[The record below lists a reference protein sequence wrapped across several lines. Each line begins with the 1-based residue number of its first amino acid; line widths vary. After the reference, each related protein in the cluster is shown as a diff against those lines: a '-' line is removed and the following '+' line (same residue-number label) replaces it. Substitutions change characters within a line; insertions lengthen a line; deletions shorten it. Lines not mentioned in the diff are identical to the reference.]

1 MSDVQAKLP
10 PGPKGRWL
18 STLSFMR
25 DARGALGKW
34 AARYGD
40 PFFVNVLNGP
50 IVITG
55 RPDLIGT
62 IFGSDPKN
70 FEAFAKDGLGPLLGN
85 GSMLL
90 LEGEPHK
97 RERKLIMP
105 MFHGKR
111 MKSYAQSIEQ
121 LAAATFESN
130 VDAGEV
136 AMHDITTKISLDVV
150 IRVLIGADPGSA
162 TAGLVDD
169 AQQVIKYAKPIFIFS
184 PKTQISFLGMMPWD
198 RFLKVRKKLRD
209 SITTEIAKRE
219 KDLEG
224 REDILSMLMSARYED
239 GSAMDR
245 EHLFDELGT
254 FLFAGHE
261 TSAVAM
267 AWAVYSLL
275 THREAHDRLVAELD
289 AANISEPGELAKLPW
304 LGAIVNE
311 TLRLYPVVSDVLR
324 ILKHP
329 MELGEFVVPAGHA
342 VAAAISLAH
351 FNEEVYPE
359 PDRFNPQRFID
370 RSYDSSEYLPFG
382 GGARRCA
389 GAAFA
394 LYEMAIVLGTLF
406 SRYKLELKE
415 TRPVVPKRRNVT
427 IGTSTGIRVSI
438 TRRN

>member
-1 MSDVQAKLP
+1 MSDAQTKLP

-18 STLSFMR
+18 TTLSFMR
-25 DARGALGKW
+25 DARSALSQW

-55 RPDLIGT
+55 RPDLIGK
-62 IFGSDPKN
+62 IFGSDPRT
-70 FEAFAKDGLGPLLGN
+70 FESFAKDGLGPMLGN

-90 LEGEPHK
+90 LEGEPHR

-111 MKSYAQSIEQ
+111 MKSYAQSIEE
-121 LAAATFESN
+121 LAAASFESN
-130 VDAGEV
+130 VDSGEV
-136 AMHDITTKISLDVV
+136 SMHDITTRISLDVI

-169 AQQVIKYAKPIFIFS
+169 AQEVIKYAKPIFIFS

-198 RFLKVRKKLRD
+198 RFLKARKKLRAG
-209 SITTEIAKRE
+209 IGAEIDKRE

-224 REDILSMLMSARYED
+224 REDILSMLLNARYED

-275 THREAHDRLVAELD
+275 THQEALDRLVAELD
-289 AANISEPGELAKLPW
+289 GANVSEPGELSKLPW

-324 ILKHP
+324 ILKEP
-329 MELGEFVVPAGHA
+329 MEFDDFVVPAGHA
-342 VAAAISLAH
+342 VAAAISLMH
-351 FNEEVYPE
+351 FNEEVYPD

-415 TRPVVPKRRNVT
+415 TAPVVPKRRNVT
-427 IGTSTGIRVSI
+427 IGPSTGIRVAI
-438 TRRN
+438 TRRT